1 MTPYSSLHLAEFALP
16 SWSLKYDGPVRIR
29 IRIVTGLGR
38 GLREHGNKGIYF
50 RGTRE
55 LRSENEGNRGAK
67 TILGNRER
75 RK

>member
-1 MTPYSSLHLAEFALP
+1 MFISDVINVVKFMM
-16 SWSLKYDGPVRIR
+16 GP
-29 IRIVTGLGR
+29 GR
-38 GLREHGNKGIYF
+38 DLREHGNKGIYF

-55 LRSENEGNRGAK
+55 LRSENEGSKGTK